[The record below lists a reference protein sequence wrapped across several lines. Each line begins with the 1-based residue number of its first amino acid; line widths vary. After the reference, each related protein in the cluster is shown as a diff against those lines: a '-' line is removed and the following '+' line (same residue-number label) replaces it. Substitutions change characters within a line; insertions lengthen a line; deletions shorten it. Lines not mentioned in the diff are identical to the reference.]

1 MFADE
6 IINSK
11 HLRDVELGWAGHD
24 YLRDRL
30 RAAQKFVLTP
40 DFVSV
45 SDAIYADKSQL
56 HKTLQF
62 CRLPFRL
69 CWFEFAA
76 QRRQRWL
83 SGATECLS
91 PVAVPQSEIDRIGYL
106 FQMVEGEETWVI
118 SMFWK
123 IRGHPEGVVS
133 FTPYSVSLKKEERSP
148 EFLTRPGNKVAN
160 SIMEWAKGFAERVAY
175 LSPKP
180 FAREMHKS
188 WYEDWDGELPF
199 IFAMLGILN
208 SRNISDQE
216 YADRTELNKKR
227 ARRGKL
233 PLSSHHTLTI
243 NPRVRRFFRSS
254 GKGEVADL
262 RAHFVR
268 GHFKVR
274 KSGVFFW
281 LPHLRGD
288 KGNGFVSKDYKAV

>member
-175 LSPKP
+175 GNYTHDSLDTIEGVKYITVISKGETQMTVEQKKQKILAAIASRGW
-180 FAREMHKS
+180 FTAECYWNEARALEA
-188 WYEDWDGELPF
+188 EGL
-199 IFAMLGILN
+199 IRLG
-208 SRNISDQE
+208 D
-216 YADRTELNKKR
+216 
-227 ARRGKL
+227 
-233 PLSSHHTLTI
+233 
-243 NPRVRRFFRSS
+243 RFFTGGNR
-254 GKGEVADL
+254 KPVWVA
-262 RAHFVR
+262 A
-268 GHFKVR
+268 
-274 KSGVFFW
+274 
-281 LPHLRGD
+281 
-288 KGNGFVSKDYKAV
+288 